1 MLLRSEP
8 DAAVKLKE
16 SEALYKTPTDEE
28 LVEMQREALHEAN
41 TGQTRPVEE
50 LLLEL
55 DEILAEHDAAD

>member
-1 MLLRSEP
+1 METRMEP

-16 SEALYKTPTDEE
+16 AEALDDERTTE
-28 LVEMQREALHEAN
+28 DLAAMLRQALHEAD

-55 DEILAEHDAAD
+55 DDILAEHDAPD